1 MTLTPGGGIA
11 LFYLARGADVDH
23 LESIRRFVRGYRNR
37 PAGVDHELVVI
48 FKGFAS
54 EYALAAARTAM
65 EGIAF
70 REVCTGDDT
79 FDLGAYADA
88 IGRLDCERATFLN
101 TGSEP
106 VASDWLRKLS
116 AALDLPGV
124 GLVGAS
130 GSFEVGVGGGVFP
143 NIHVRTN
150 AFMMR
155 TPLARQT
162 LGRLII
168 KTKRDAH
175 DGEHGPNSLTRQVVA
190 RGLTTLIVGANG
202 RAYAPE
208 WWSGSRTFRQGNQAN
223 LLVADNQTRA
233 WGALTWSKRKVV
245 YEMTWGAV
253 RSPAQPFGDP
263 RS

>member
-1 MTLTPGGGIA
+1 MPADGIA
-11 LFYLARGADVDH
+11 LFYLARGADADH
-23 LESIRRFVRGYRNR
+23 LASIRRFLQAYLSR

-54 EYALAAARTAM
+54 GGALDEARAAMA
-65 EGIAF
+65 GISF
-70 REVCTGDDT
+70 QEVHTEDET

-88 IGRLDCERATFLN
+88 ILRVDCERAAFLN

-106 VASDWLRKLS
+106 IASGWLGKLN
-116 AALDLPGV
+116 AALGLPGM

-130 GSFEVGVGGGVFP
+130 GSFQIGLAGGVFP
-143 NIHVRTN
+143 SVHVRTN

-155 TPLARQT
+155 TPLARRT
-162 LGRLII
+162 LGRLTIRN
-168 KTKRDAH
+168 KLDAYH
-175 DGEHGPNSLTRQVVA
+175 AEHGPNSLTRQIVS
-190 RGLTTLIVGANG
+190 RGLTAAIVGANG

-208 WWSGSRTFRQGNQAN
+208 WWSGSRTFRQGDQAN

-233 WGALTWSKRKVV
+233 WDAMTWPERRKL
-245 YEMTWGAV
+245 YEGTWGAV
-253 RSPAQPFGDP
+253 RTPGPPFGNP

>member
-1 MTLTPGGGIA
+1 MPADVIA
-11 LFYLARGADVDH
+11 LFYLARGADADH
-23 LESIRRFVRGYRNR
+23 LASIRRFIQAYRSR

-54 EYALAAARTAM
+54 EGALDEARAEM
-65 EGIAF
+65 AGIAF
-70 REVCTGDDT
+70 KEVHTGDET

-88 IGRLDCERATFLN
+88 ILRVNCERAAFLN

-106 VASDWLRKLS
+106 IASGWLGKLN
-116 AALDLPGV
+116 AALGLPGM

-130 GSFEVGVGGGVFP
+130 GSFQIGLAGGGFP
-143 NIHVRTN
+143 SVHVRTN

-155 TPLARQT
+155 TPLARCT
-162 LGRLII
+162 LGRLTIRN
-168 KTKRDAH
+168 KLDAYH
-175 DGEHGPNSLTRQVVA
+175 AEHGPNSLTRQVVS
-190 RGLTTLIVGANG
+190 RGLTAAIVGANG

-208 WWSGSRTFRQGNQAN
+208 WWSGSRTFRQGDQAN

-233 WGALTWSKRKVV
+233 WDAMTWPERRILF
-245 YEMTWGAV
+245 EGTWGAV
-253 RSPAQPFGDP
+253 RTPGPPFGNP

>member
-1 MTLTPGGGIA
+1 MPADAIA
-11 LFYLARGADVDH
+11 LFYLARGVDADH
-23 LESIRRFVRGYRNR
+23 LASIRRFAQAYRSQ
-37 PAGVDHELVVI
+37 PAGVAHELVVV

-54 EYALAAARTAM
+54 ERALDEARTVMA
-65 EGIAF
+65 GVAF
-70 REVCTGDDT
+70 QEVHTDDET

-88 IGRLDCERATFLN
+88 VLRVNCERAAFLN

-106 VASDWLRKLS
+106 IASGWLGKLN
-116 AALDLPGV
+116 AALGLPGM

-130 GSFEVGVGGGVFP
+130 GSFQVGVAGGIFP

-155 TPLARQT
+155 TPLARRT
-162 LGRLII
+162 LGRLTIRN
-168 KTKRDAH
+168 KLDAYRA
-175 DGEHGPNSLTRQVVA
+175 EHGSNSLTRQVVSG
-190 RGLTTLIVGANG
+190 GLTAAIVGANG

-208 WWSGSRTFRQGNQAN
+208 WWIGSRTFRQGDQAN

-233 WGALTWSKRKVV
+233 WNA
-245 YEMTWGAV
+245 MTWPERRILYEGTWGTV
-253 RSPAQPFGDP
+253 GSLGQTFGNP

>member
-1 MTLTPGGGIA
+1 MPADAIA
-11 LFYLARGADVDH
+11 LFYLARGADADH
-23 LESIRRFVRGYRNR
+23 LASIRRFVQAYWSQ
-37 PAGVDHELVVI
+37 PAGVAHELVVV

-54 EYALAAARTAM
+54 ERALDEARTAM
-65 EGIAF
+65 AGVAF
-70 REVCTGDDT
+70 QEVHTDDET

-88 IGRLDCERATFLN
+88 VLRVNCERAAFLN

-106 VASDWLRKLS
+106 IASGWLGKLN
-116 AALDLPGV
+116 AALDLPGM

-130 GSFEVGVGGGVFP
+130 GSFEIGVGGATFP
-143 NIHVRTN
+143 NVHVRTN

-168 KTKRDAH
+168 KAKQDAH
-175 DGEHGPNSLTRQVVA
+175 HAEHGPNSLTRQVVS
-190 RGLTTLIVGANG
+190 RGLTALIVGANG

-233 WGALTWSKRKVV
+233 WDMLSWPERRIV
-245 YEMTWGAV
+245 YEATWGSG
-253 RSPAQPFGDP
+253 RTPTQPFGDP

>member
-1 MTLTPGGGIA
+1 MPSDGIA
-11 LFYLARGADVDH
+11 LFYLARGADADH
-23 LESIRRFVRGYRNR
+23 LASIRRFIQAYRSL
-37 PAGVDHELVVI
+37 PAGVDHELIVI

-54 EYALAAARTAM
+54 ELALDEAKSVMA
-65 EGIAF
+65 GVAF
-70 REVCTGDDT
+70 QEVHTGDET

-88 IGRLDCERATFLN
+88 VTRVSCERAAFLN
-101 TGSEP
+101 TRSEP
-106 VASDWLRKLS
+106 IASNWLRKLS
-116 AALDLPGV
+116 VALDLPGV

-130 GSFEVGVGGGVFP
+130 GSFEIGTGGPVFP
-143 NIHVRTN
+143 NVHVRTN

-155 TPLARQT
+155 TPLARET
-162 LGRLII
+162 VGRLTI

-175 DGEHGPNSLTRQVVA
+175 DAEHGPNSLTRQVVSN
-190 RGLTTLIVGANG
+190 GLIAVIVGANG

-233 WGALTWSKRKVV
+233 WDALTWPERKIV
-245 YEMTWGAV
+245 YKTTWGAT
-253 RSPAQPFGDP
+253 RRTLQLFGEP

>member
-1 MTLTPGGGIA
+1 MSGDQIA
-11 LFYLARGADVDH
+11 LFYLARGADADH
-23 LESIRRFVRGYRNR
+23 LESIQRFVRSYRNR

-54 EYALAAARTAM
+54 ERALAAARSAM
-65 EGIAF
+65 DGIAF
-70 REVCTGDDT
+70 QEAHTGDDA

-88 IGRLDCERATFLN
+88 IVRLDCERAAFLN

-106 VASDWLRKLS
+106 IAFNWLRKLS
-116 AALDLPGV
+116 VALDLQGV

-130 GSFEVGVGGGVFP
+130 GSFEVGVSGGMFP
-143 NIHVRTN
+143 NVHVRTN

-162 LGRLII
+162 LGRLTI

-175 DGEHGPNSLTRQVVA
+175 QAEHGLNSLTRQVVS
-190 RGLTTLIVGANG
+190 RGLTALIVGANG

-233 WGALTWSKRKVV
+233 WDALTWPERKTV
-245 YEMTWGAV
+245 YETTWGAI
-253 RSPAQPFGDP
+253 RTPAQPFGDP

>member
-1 MTLTPGGGIA
+1 MPADAIA
-11 LFYLARGADVDH
+11 LFYLARGADADH
-23 LESIRRFVRGYRNR
+23 LASIQRFVQAYRSQ
-37 PAGVDHELVVI
+37 PAGVAHKLVVI

-54 EYALAAARTAM
+54 GRALDEARTAM
-65 EGIAF
+65 AGVAF
-70 REVCTGDDT
+70 EQVHTDDET
-79 FDLGAYADA
+79 FDLGAYADVVL
-88 IGRLDCERATFLN
+88 RVNCERAAFLN

-106 VASDWLRKLS
+106 ITSGWLGKLD
-116 AALDLPGV
+116 AALGLPGI

-130 GSFEVGVGGGVFP
+130 GSFEIGVSGATFP
-143 NIHVRTN
+143 NVHVRTN

-168 KTKRDAH
+168 KAKRDAH
-175 DGEHGPNSLTRQVVA
+175 DAEHGPNSLTRQVVS
-190 RGLTTLIVGANG
+190 RGLTALIVGANG

-233 WGALTWSKRKVV
+233 WDMLSWPERRIV
-245 YEMTWGAV
+245 YEMTWGSG
-253 RSPAQPFGDP
+253 RTPAQPFGDP